1 MRFLIDAN
9 LPRTVIAVVRS
20 LGHHAEF
27 ARDIGLGA
35 ATDDQIAKHALH
47 YRAALLTRDL
57 DFADIRR
64 YPPHQ
69 YSGIVVLRLPD
80 TAVAEEIAAVK
91 GIPAE
96 NVNGQFP
103 RLPPLPAGQPA
114 FKTPSRVSWIGS
126 YDPQ

>member
-27 ARDIGLGA
+27 ARDIGLGS
-35 ATDDQIAKHALH
+35 ATDDQIAKHASH

-64 YPPHQ
+64 YPPDQ
-69 YSGIVVLRLPD
+69 YSGIVVMRLPD
-80 TAVAEEIAAVK
+80 TAVAEEIAAVLK
-91 GIPAE
+91 RFLSEPGFIASLA
-96 NVNGQFP
+96 G
-103 RLPPLPAGQPA
+103 RLAVVEGDRVRFRPPL
-114 FKTPSRVSWIGS
+114 TL
-126 YDPQ
+126 